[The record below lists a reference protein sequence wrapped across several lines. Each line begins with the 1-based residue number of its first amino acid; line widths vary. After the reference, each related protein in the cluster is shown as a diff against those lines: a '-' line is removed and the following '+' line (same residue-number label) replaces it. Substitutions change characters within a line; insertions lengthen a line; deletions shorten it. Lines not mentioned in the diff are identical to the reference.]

1 MAVNDSATRK
11 TRSPIKNLPVR
22 LPGQSSREHF
32 DTFLDNSFTFPC
44 LYALVLVVVAGLEW
58 YGALTKAPRA
68 PWTWT
73 IMASIAVAVACWRG
87 RVAYLKSQSLKLGI
101 IGEVTVGQFLEEHL
115 RPNGCQ
121 VLHDI
126 PADGFNIDHVVIGPT
141 GVFAVETKT
150 HSKPAKGA
158 SSITYDG
165 ETVSVNGFKP
175 DRDPVVQAKA
185 QARWISD
192 LLERS
197 TGRRIFVQPVVIYPG
212 WFVEPLPPNAE
223 VWVLNEKAL
232 PTFIS
237 NARGGSLTNEDVH
250 LLAFHLAKYMI
261 SKGNCR

>member
-1 MAVNDSATRK
+1 MPANDRATSK
-11 TRSPIKNLPVR
+11 TKSPIKNLPVR

-44 LYALVLVVVAGLEW
+44 LYALVIVVVAGMEW

-68 PWTWT
+68 PWMWT
-73 IMASIAVAVACWRG
+73 ILAIIAVAVACWRG
-87 RVAYLKSQSLKLGI
+87 RVAFLKARSLNLGI
-101 IGEVTVGQFLEEHL
+101 IGEVAVGQFLEEHL

-141 GVFAVETKT
+141 GVFTVETKT
-150 HSKPAKGA
+150 HSKPAKGC
-158 SSITYDG
+158 SSVKFDG
-165 ETVSVNGFKP
+165 KTVSVNGFKP

-185 QARWISD
+185 QAGWLFD

-212 WFVEPLPPNAE
+212 WFVEPMPSNAD
-223 VWVLNEKAL
+223 VWVLNEKVL
-232 PTFIS
+232 PTFIG
-237 NARGGSLTNEDVH
+237 NAGGNLTNEDVH
-250 LLAFHLAKYMI
+250 LLAFHLAKYVI
-261 SKGNCR
+261 SKGR